1 MNSTIIKLNLFIAS
15 PDDVSAERAVVREI
29 CESLCKDEIIK
40 GHGLMIEA
48 VGWEEVFPQ
57 PGRPQE
63 IINRLVDVCD
73 IFVCIF
79 YRRFGTSTGVADS
92 GTHEEF
98 LLALDHW
105 KKLKKPQV
113 FFYFKDV
120 QIRSSKD
127 FEDDQLKKV
136 FKLKEQIENEHTL
149 IYSTFQDTD
158 HFREKIS
165 NDLKKWIA
173 NTKPWKIVPSTKKVP
188 VIPDPPGQYLKWVA
202 DKFGYVEAEK
212 KLQAK

>member
-1 MNSTIIKLNLFIAS
+1 MASTVVKLNLFIAS
-15 PDDVSAERAVVREI
+15 PYDVSAERAVVREI

-48 VGWEEVFPQ
+48 VGWEEIYPQ

-63 IINRLVDVCD
+63 IINRLVVDCD

-79 YRRFGTSTGVADS
+79 YRRFGTPTGVADS

-98 LLALDHW
+98 LLAVDHW
-105 KKLKKPQV
+105 KNLKKPQI

-120 QIRSSKD
+120 QIRSLKD
-127 FEDDQLKKV
+127 FENDQLRKV

-149 IYSTFQDTD
+149 IYSPFQDTD
-158 HFREKIS
+158 QFRDKIS
-165 NDLKKWIA
+165 R
-173 NTKPWKIVPSTKKVP
+173 TR
-188 VIPDPPGQYLKWVA
+188 
-202 DKFGYVEAEK
+202 
-212 KLQAK
+212 